1 MPSDHRSQAIADPA
15 HNGKTLGGRL
25 HRFLVPVPKLDPPI
39 NPALLKREEER
50 AE

>member
-39 NPALLKREEER
+39 NPHC
-50 AE
+50 